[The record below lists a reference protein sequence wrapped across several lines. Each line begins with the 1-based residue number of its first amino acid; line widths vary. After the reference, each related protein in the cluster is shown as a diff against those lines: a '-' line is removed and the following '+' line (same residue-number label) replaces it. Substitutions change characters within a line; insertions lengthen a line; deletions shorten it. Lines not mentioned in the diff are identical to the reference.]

1 MAKRINV
8 SIPEEDKAFCEGRRL
23 SPSKL
28 LQERISQIRDEN
40 NPILIKNL
48 NEERRHS
55 ENLSRK
61 VNHFSTALSKVGE
74 MISEKFGDKAFE
86 DIFNNI

>member
-8 SIPEEDKAFCEGRRL
+8 SIPEEDKAFCENRRL

-48 NEERRHS
+48 NQEMKHN

-61 VNHFSTALSKVGE
+61 IKYFQK
-74 MISEKFGDKAFE
+74 MITKMGDKLSETLGE
-86 DIFNNI
+86 DFDTFMEKV